1 MCSMRVQDGANSPSI
16 KEWEPVDLTTLRAKD
31 VTLAVMLPDESFA
44 VFHLA
49 LGSSNKNDNAMFDRE
64 IKMQIDR
71 DEKSKSF
78 ESCRLRK
85 AKLLKHLE
93 LGNSKS
99 DRPSPDAVHCEECS
113 QSAPSTRSKRI
124 EHRRMYK
131 A

>member
-1 MCSMRVQDGANSPSI
+1 MNGKKKCFVRQI
-16 KEWEPVDLTTLRAKD
+16 